1 MDGAQEGSPAP
12 VSEKKAGRGTA
23 WLFIEMLCAFLA
35 VSAVNNKLAE
45 GRKKSERLLHQN
57 EAFKFQVQS
66 KWDDKVWVDQ
76 HGNAETKKTP
86 TQCIAERVQDIK
98 EDTLDTA
105 ISAQYTTITKLA
117 RNVWLPNLRK
127 LLDPQGG
134 IRTGQVKEDVIEA
147 LRLQYFQYKQE
158 LGKKPQTEDAQ
169 RVQAAKDKF
178 HPPEFYV
185 FVQQGPLVIGGQNNV
200 NLLETPAD
208 MQQALGSGG
217 GRKKLREQNGAS
229 VQEEARSSKRQA
241 VTCALSS
248 ALMHAARSPGGSS
261 TSSVPSSASTFA
273 SSVRGRERD
282 SWMVLDKLDR
292 QTAAVRELME
302 YTTCPEEKKKLIEK
316 QCALLRK
323 MAELDEEVE
332 NTGPALDA
340 DADCE

>member
-1 MDGAQEGSPAP
+1 MDGAQEGTPEAVP
-12 VSEKKAGRGTA
+12 DKKGGRGTK

-86 TQCIAERVQDIK
+86 SQCIAERVQDIK
-98 EDTLDTA
+98 EDTGETG
-105 ISAQYTTITKLA
+105 ISAQYTLITKLA
-117 RNVWLPNLRK
+117 RNVWLPKLRK

-147 LRLQYFQYKQE
+147 LRLQYFEYKQE
-158 LGKKPQTEDAQ
+158 AKKTQTDDAQ
-169 RVQAAKDKF
+169 KVEAAKAKF

-200 NLLETPAD
+200 YLLETPAD
-208 MQQALGSGG
+208 MQQALGGGG
-217 GRKKLREQNGAS
+217 GRKKLREQNAAS

-248 ALMHAARSPGGSS
+248 ALMNAARSPGGSS

-273 SSVRGRERD
+273 ASARVRDRD
-282 SWMVLDKLDR
+282 FFMVLDNLDR
-292 QTAAVRELME
+292 QKAAVVELME
-302 YTTCPEEKKKLIEK
+302 YTACPEEKKKLNE
-316 QCALLRK
+316 QRCALLRK
-323 MAELDEEVE
+323 MAEVE
-332 NTGPALDA
+332 LLAANRSDHSTSA
-340 DADCE
+340 DGA